1 MLIIGIGFTQP
12 TGFYAFQLFD
22 DYSLGLPLL
31 FIAFFQVVA
40 VSWVYGNDKYVFI
53 ISLFISTL
61 SHKIPQYNSRVVQY
75 FALVSSSL
83 FITKTNKI
91 SKIYSGGPSS

>member
-40 VSWVYGNDKYVFI
+40 VSWVYGNDKYVFL
-53 ISLFISTL
+53 ISVFISTL
-61 SHKIPQYNSRVVQY
+61 SHKNFAKELQSY
-75 FALVSSSL
+75 F
-83 FITKTNKI
+83 
-91 SKIYSGGPSS
+91 

>member
-40 VSWVYGNDKYVFI
+40 VSWVYGNDKYVFL
-53 ISLFISTL
+53 ISVFISTL
-61 SHKIPQYNSRVVQY
+61 SHKNFAKELQSCFSGILIPR
-75 FALVSSSL
+75 F
-83 FITKTNKI
+83 
-91 SKIYSGGPSS
+91 SKPDREILMEKVI